1 LELWKLPLRS
11 FVVFPLCL
19 LAAPAIAQGA
29 APPATATQA
38 VPAASDIVVT
48 APRLPGQVDTP
59 LAPIITLDEAD
70 IAAYGAA
77 NLADLLAALAPQTG
91 SGRGRGSGPPAILIN
106 GQRIS
111 SFREFRNIPPEA
123 IRRIEVLPEEV
134 ALRFGFPPNQRVVN
148 MILRENFAARA
159 VDLEYGG
166 PDRGGYGTSE
176 IEATLLKINR
186 ANRFN
191 LNATIDDTSLL
202 TEAERGVIQTSV
214 PSVAGDPDPAA
225 YRALVPDSRSLALTG
240 SWSTGLGQNGRAGSF
255 SVNGNITRSDNRALS
270 GLNLVQLTAPGGAT
284 ALRSLPGPLEPVSR
298 SVEASGG
305 TALNTRFGAWQF
317 SATVDAT
324 HAESQTFTDQRAD
337 TSALVAAAALG
348 TLSITGPLS
357 ALPLAAQARTFSN
370 SERLESLITLTGQP
384 LRLPAGEVSLTLK
397 TGLTWIDFRT
407 ADSRSASGPVA
418 LNRFRVHG
426 GFNLGVPLTS
436 RNEHFGGAIGD
447 VSLNFSA
454 SLSDV
459 SDFGA
464 VNDWSAGLNWSP
476 TDKLG
481 LQASYIVNQ
490 ETPAVSQLGNPAA
503 ISLNVPVFDFARNE
517 TALVTV
523 TSGGNPLLKREQQ
536 RDLKFSANWQMPF
549 LSNSSLLV
557 EYFRNHS
564 NDVTAAF
571 PVLTPAIEAAFTGRV
586 TRDSSGRLIAVD
598 RRPVTLAE
606 TRGERIRW
614 GFNLSGAYGHAAPGG
629 LPGMGGPGAR
639 PPGAGGPRPGGMP
652 GGPPGGGRGP
662 GGGGG
667 FGGPMMAMM
676 GGGGGQG
683 RWNLSVYHTIRFS
696 ESVLIAPGVPLLNLL
711 DGDALTGGGVA
722 RQAVEFEGG
731 TFYRGFGLRFGGS
744 FTAPT
749 HLNASGAPGT
759 SDLRFGS
766 LFKLDLRAFINMDQ
780 QRGLVRA
787 LPFLK
792 GSRLMLVAE
801 NVLDQRQRVTDASG
815 AVPLGYQADYLDPRG
830 RWLGV
835 DFRKVF

>member
-1 LELWKLPLRS
+1 MRS
-11 FVVFPLCL
+11 IFVFPLCL
-19 LAAPAIAQGA
+19 VSAPAFAQAAVPAEDQAEAAPAR
-29 APPATATQA
+29 
-38 VPAASDIVVT
+38 SDIVVT

-59 LAPIITLDEAD
+59 LAPFITLDEAD

-111 SFREFRNIPPEA
+111 NFREFRNIPPEA
-123 IRRIEVLPEEV
+123 IRRVEVLPEEV

-148 MILRENFAARA
+148 MILRENFASRA
-159 VDLEYGG
+159 VDLEYEA

-176 IEATLLKINR
+176 VEATLLRINR
-186 ANRFN
+186 ASRFN
-191 LNATIDDTSLL
+191 LNAIVNDTSLL
-202 TEAERGVIQTSV
+202 TEAERGVIQTSA
-214 PSVAGDPDPAA
+214 PPAAGDPDPAA
-225 YRALVPDSRSLALTG
+225 YRSLVPDSRSLALTG
-240 SWSTGLGQNGRAGSF
+240 SWSTGLGQGGRAGSF
-255 SVNGNITRSDNRALS
+255 SLNGNITRSDS
-270 GLNLVQLTAPGGAT
+270 
-284 ALRSLPGPLEPVSR
+284 RSLAGLTLIQINAPVALNSVSR
-298 SVEASGG
+298 TVEASSGA
-305 TALNTRFGAWQF
+305 ALNTRIGSWQF

-324 HAESQTFTDQRAD
+324 HAENQTFTDLRSD
-337 TSALVAAAALG
+337 T
-348 TLSITGPLS
+348 
-357 ALPLAAQARTFSN
+357 QARTFSN
-370 SERLESLITLTGQP
+370 SERLESLVTLTGQP
-384 LRLPAGEVSLTLK
+384 LRVPAGEVSLTLK

-407 ADSRSASGPVA
+407 MDSRAATGPVA

-426 GFNLGVPLTS
+426 GFNLGIPLTS

-464 VNDWSAGLNWSP
+464 VNDWSVGVNWSP
-476 TDKLG
+476 IEALG

-490 ETPAVSQLGNPAA
+490 EAPAISQLGNPAA
-503 ISLNVPVFDFARNE
+503 ITLNVPVYDFARNE

-536 RDLKFSANWQMPF
+536 RDLKFSANWQLPF

-557 EYFRNHS
+557 EYFRNRS
-564 NDVTAAF
+564 NDVTAQF
-571 PVLTPAIEAAFTGRV
+571 PVLTPAIEAAFAGRV
-586 TRDSSGRLIAVD
+586 TRDANGRLIALD

-606 TRGERIRW
+606 TQGERLRW
-614 GFNLSGAYGHAAPGG
+614 GFNISGAYGQAVPGGAPGI
-629 LPGMGGPGAR
+629 PGMGGPGPR
-639 PPGAGGPRPGGMP
+639 GPRGPGGPGGPRPGGP
-652 GGPPGGGRGP
+652 GGP
-662 GGGGG
+662 GGGG

-676 GGGGGQG
+676 GGGGQG
-683 RWNLSVYHTIRFS
+683 RWNLSVYHTYRFA
-696 ESVLIAPGVPLLNLL
+696 ETVLIAPGGPVLDLLN
-711 DGDALTGGGVA
+711 GDALTGGGVT
-722 RQAVEFEGG
+722 RHGLEFEGG

-744 FTAPT
+744 FSAPT
-749 HLNASGAPGT
+749 RLLSSGAPGA

-766 LFKLDLRAFINMDQ
+766 LFKLDLRAFINFDQ
-780 QRGLVRA
+780 QRGLIRA